1 MRLSK
6 GIGSL
11 LVSAALCASPAWAQP
26 INDQVR
32 IAARALADE
41 GFALY
46 DQGKY
51 ADALDKF
58 ERADALVN
66 APTVKLLAA
75 RTLEK
80 LGRLVEAAEKY
91 RSITILQLDD
101 KAPEAFRDAQET
113 AAKEL
118 AALTPRIPT
127 IELTVQGAGAELATV
142 MLDGKVFPRAL
153 IGVKTPLNP
162 GVHRVEADT
171 PASSAAIDLKVDEK
185 QAARAVLELKPKTG
199 AEAGG
204 GGDIVTPPGGGES
217 PTKAPPGATQRLIGY
232 VSLGVGGAAA
242 IGGLGALISAYS
254 TRSDMEAFCER
265 EVNGDTPCTNKSQ
278 TNDTPVSPRNYV
290 NLRSSID
297 TKATLSTALFVVG
310 GVGLTAGVV
319 LLLTAPK
326 AKPASPTK
334 ASVEPWVGIGSVGL
348 RGTF

>member
-6 GIGSL
+6 GIGLL
-11 LVSAALCASPAWAQP
+11 LVSAAFCASPAWAQP

-32 IAARALADE
+32 IAARTLADE

-127 IELTVQGAGAELATV
+127 IELTVQGAGAEIATV

-171 PASSAAIDLKVDEK
+171 PASSAALDLKVDEK
-185 QAARAVLELKPKTG
+185 QAARAVLELAPKAT
-199 AEAGG
+199 AEHG
-204 GGDIVTPPGGGES
+204 GGDIVTPPGGEDT
-217 PTKAPPGATQRLIGY
+217 TKKTPGATQRLIGY

-242 IGGLGALISAYS
+242 LGGVGALISAYVS
-254 TRSDMEAFCER
+254 RSDMEAFCER
-265 EVNGDTPCTNKSQ
+265 RVNGTDPCTNKSL
-278 TNDTPVSPRNYV
+278 TNDTPVSPDRYVDYRNG
-290 NLRSSID
+290 ID

>member
-6 GIGSL
+6 GIGLL
-11 LVSAALCASPAWAQP
+11 LVSAVLCASPAWAQP

-171 PASSAAIDLKVDEK
+171 PASAAVLDLKVDEK
-185 QAARAVLELKPKTG
+185 QAARAVLELKPKSG
-199 AEAGG
+199 AEPS
-204 GGDIVTPPGGGES
+204 GGDVVPPPGGGEGT
-217 PTKAPPGATQRLIGY
+217 TKKPPGATQRIIGY
-232 VSLGVGGAAA
+232 VSLGVGGAATIA
-242 IGGLGALISAYS
+242 GIGALISAYS
-254 TRSDMEAFCER
+254 TRSDMEDFCER
-265 EVNGDTPCTNKSQ
+265 RVNGSDPCTNKSE
-278 TNDTPVSPRNYV
+278 TNDTPVSPRSYV
-290 NLRSSID
+290 NYRDSID
-297 TKATLSTALFVVG
+297 TKATLSTAMFVVG

>member
-6 GIGSL
+6 WIGSL
-11 LVSAALCASPAWAQP
+11 LVGVALCASPAWAQP
-26 INDQVR
+26 IDDQVR

-41 GFALY
+41 GYALY
-46 DQGKY
+46 EQGKY
-51 ADALDKF
+51 ADALVKF
-58 ERADALVN
+58 DRADALVN

-80 LGRLVEAAEKY
+80 LGRLVEAAERY

-118 AALTPRIPT
+118 TALSPRIPT
-127 IELTVQGAGAELATV
+127 IELTVQGAGAEVATV

-171 PASSAAIDLKVDEK
+171 PASAAALDLKIDEK
-185 QAARAVLELKPKTG
+185 QAARAVLELKPKSSTEP
-199 AEAGG
+199 A
-204 GGDIVTPPGGGES
+204 GGDIVAPPGGS
-217 PTKAPPGATQRLIGY
+217 PDTPPKPPGATQRLLGY
-232 VSLGVGGAAA
+232 ISLGVGGAAA
-242 IGGLGALISAYS
+242 IGGGGALYSAYA
-254 TRSDMEAFCER
+254 TRSDMKAYCER
-265 EVNGDTPCTNKSQ
+265 EVNGDNPCTNKSE
-278 TNDTPVSPRNYV
+278 TDDTPASPVRYKNY
-290 NLRSSID
+290 RESID
-297 TKATLSTALFVVG
+297 TKAAISTALFVVG

-334 ASVEPWVGIGSVGL
+334 ASVEPLIGLGSVGL

>member
-6 GIGSL
+6 WIGSL
-11 LVSAALCASPAWAQP
+11 LVSAVLCASPVGAQP
-26 INDQVR
+26 LDDQVR

-51 ADALDKF
+51 ADALVKF

-101 KAPEAFRDAQET
+101 KAPDAFRDAQET
-113 AAKEL
+113 AGKEL

-127 IELTVQGAGAELATV
+127 IELTVTGAGAEAATV
-142 MLDGKVFPRAL
+142 MLDGKIFPRAL

-171 PASSAAIDLKVDEK
+171 PASSAALDLKVDEK
-185 QAARAVLELKPKTG
+185 EAARAVLELKPKTG
-199 AEAGG
+199 AELGG
-204 GGDIVTPPGGGES
+204 GVVTPPGGDT
-217 PTKAPPGATQRLIGY
+217 PKKAPGSTQRILGY
-232 VSLGVGGAAA
+232 VSLGVGGAFGVLGIATG
-242 IGGLGALISAYS
+242 IGFLTA
-254 TRSDMEAFCER
+254 TSDMKAFCR
-265 EVNGDTPCTNKSQ
+265 DQAAAGDPCRDLRKDVPEYPQ
-278 TNDTPVSPRNYV
+278 KYVDYRN
-290 NLRSSID
+290 SID
-297 TKATLSTALFVVG
+297 TQSTLANVGFVVG
-310 GVGLTAGVV
+310 GVGIAAGVV

-326 AKPASPTK
+326 APKPTPPAQ
-334 ASVEPWVGIGSVGL
+334 ASVEPWIGIGSAGL